1 MNNWYQVWVDHLYL
15 DALAM
20 ITKVWQVYSN
30 GATFPPFRLFASLF
44 LENRQ

>member
-1 MNNWYQVWVDHLYL
+1 MNNWYRELIILVYL
-15 DALAM
+15 DALVM

-30 GATFPPFRLFASLF
+30 GATFPPFHLFAPLF